1 VPPLGFKELPPLNLG
16 FQDVEAPPS
25 PLPPHEVNPL
35 PPLNLGFDDNVIQ
48 ERHASLPPLV
58 WGFEGN
64 AAGDV
69 DSPPLSSDVD
79 MESEMLSL
87 PPLDFGFQE
96 TVSHE
101 GHGGLPPLNMGFE
114 DDNAASDQSLP
125 PAIRGQHGNLPP
137 LNLGFEEPQEDI
149 APPSQEAMAPL
160 NLGFREPVLDV
171 LSRAHDAMEKAVEK
185 LAEFDVEGHPAR
197 EWVQSQIQACQ
208 QMQVLYRQMVVHR
221 KSKLG
226 VHGMLH
232 MLRTVGPD
240 HVRE

>member
-1 VPPLGFKELPPLNLG
+1 
-16 FQDVEAPPS
+16 
-25 PLPPHEVNPL
+25 
-35 PPLNLGFDDNVIQ
+35 
-48 ERHASLPPLV
+48 
-58 WGFEGN
+58 
-64 AAGDV
+64 
-69 DSPPLSSDVD
+69 

-87 PPLDFGFQE
+87 PPLDLGFQE
-96 TVSHE
+96 IVSQE
-101 GHGGLPPLNMGFE
+101 GHGRLPPLNMGFQ

-125 PAIRGQHGNLPP
+125 PAIRGQHRNLPP

-149 APPSQEAMAPL
+149 APPSQEAMPPL

-171 LSRAHDAMEKAVEK
+171 LSRAHDTMERAVEK

-197 EWVQSQIQACQ
+197 EWAQSQIQACQQMQVLYRQMVVHEGHPAREWAQSQIQACQ

-221 KSKLG
+221 KSRLG